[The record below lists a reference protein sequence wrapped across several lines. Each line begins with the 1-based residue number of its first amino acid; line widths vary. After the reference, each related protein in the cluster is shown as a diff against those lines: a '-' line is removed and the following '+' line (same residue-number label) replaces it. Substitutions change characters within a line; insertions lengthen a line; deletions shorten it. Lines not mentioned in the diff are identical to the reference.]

1 MGVSQLPFAPGFHT
15 APEGGKKADD
25 DDCLP
30 AKEKSPAEKS
40 ICLEACA
47 REQRGRERGEMRTE
61 MFVASR
67 QQHTIP
73 LYTAVVRRQFGSR
86 RVTIELSIVLDQ
98 E

>member
-1 MGVSQLPFAPGFHT
+1 MSVDCAARARAVPRGNPSLREIAGRRLWTQ
-15 APEGGKKADD
+15 KK
-25 DDCLP
+25 C
-30 AKEKSPAEKS
+30 AE
-40 ICLEACA
+40 LEACA